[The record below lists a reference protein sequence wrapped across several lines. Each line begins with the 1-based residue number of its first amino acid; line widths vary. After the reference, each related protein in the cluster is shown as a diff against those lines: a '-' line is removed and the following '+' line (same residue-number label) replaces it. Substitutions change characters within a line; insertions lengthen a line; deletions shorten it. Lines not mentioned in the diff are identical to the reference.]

1 MNRESQI
8 VGLAADHQIQ
18 GVDRRAKARTVLAAW
33 EWIGIIN
40 RVLAVAAGDFF
51 LLLAGDPINERYQ
64 TSRIYVR
71 AGGLKDDVLPRSLP
85 VCSLPPRLRAL
96 SGLRFL
102 RAGL

>member
-40 RVLAVAAGDFF
+40 RVLAVAAGKCYTIKELCYRPLSTGVMLPAMNPFVM
-51 LLLAGDPINERYQ
+51 
-64 TSRIYVR
+64 TIY
-71 AGGLKDDVLPRSLP
+71 
-85 VCSLPPRLRAL
+85 
-96 SGLRFL
+96 SGE
-102 RAGL
+102 